1 MTTNTELI
9 ARLRLGASIS
19 RERKLNQGYD
29 AVADEAADAIEAL
42 EAQLAAAPS
51 VPEGWKQAV
60 ALAYGH
66 LWHVNNEP
74 MAPTPL
80 RSSETAAYEARKQLR
95 DLLTHEERGLAIN
108 QVQAILEAAPQPK
121 EPK

>member
-1 MTTNTELI
+1 MSNTELI
-9 ARLRLGASIS
+9 ARLRSFETDHKPEGWPAIQMRDVSAL
-19 RERKLNQGYD
+19 L
-29 AVADEAADAIEAL
+29 DAIEAL